1 MPSPARLACA
11 TVPLFP
17 LAARLRCEPELN
29 RDAVAILEGNGS
41 QARVVAANRRARQQG
56 VRPGT
61 TLAQARGLCSQLIAR
76 ERDTE
81 CERAAQE
88 ALLETAE
95 TFSPRLEDAGE
106 GLVFL
111 DLDGLPG
118 LDPPSGSSGEMEL
131 GEKLIRDLAAV
142 SLPARVGIASSKLAA
157 RLAADLPQSPARV
170 PPGEEAD
177 FLAPL
182 PLERLAPEM
191 TVAATLARWGI
202 HSIGDLARLPGSRL
216 ASRFGA
222 RGQALHAAARGFDSE
237 PLRPRE
243 PPPDFQEGLSLEW
256 PIVQLEPFLFVGR
269 AALERLGQRLEARGL
284 ACSRLLLTLRCEP
297 EGVQERAIRLP
308 APTRDVKTLLALIRL
323 ELEAR
328 PPGAPV
334 AAFRFTALPDRPREA
349 QLSLYGPAALS
360 PDKLATAMARLFSIL
375 GTGRAGSPRPV
386 DGHCPER
393 FDLVDFSPPPPPSE
407 RPAPAKPVPSGRG
420 LLAVRVLR
428 PPLPLEVILDGLQ
441 APTEVRSQV
450 QEETAKRL
458 RIDGRVQVAAG
469 PWALE
474 EEWWQ
479 EKPVERDYW
488 DVELAG
494 AGGGLYRIYRD
505 RATDEWY
512 ADGIYD

>member
-1 MPSPARLACA
+1 
-11 TVPLFP
+11 
-17 LAARLRCEPELN
+17 
-29 RDAVAILEGNGS
+29 
-41 QARVVAANRRARQQG
+41 
-56 VRPGT
+56 
-61 TLAQARGLCSQLIAR
+61 
-76 ERDTE
+76 
-81 CERAAQE
+81 
-88 ALLETAE
+88 
-95 TFSPRLEDAGE
+95 
-106 GLVFL
+106 
-111 DLDGLPG
+111 
-118 LDPPSGSSGEMEL
+118 MEL
-131 GEKLIRDLAAV
+131 GEELMRDLAAV
-142 SLPARVGIASSKLAA
+142 ALPARIGIASSKLAA
-157 RLAADLPQSPARV
+157 RIAADLPRSPALV
-170 PPGEEAD
+170 PPGEEAS

-182 PLERLAPEM
+182 PLERLASLAPEM
-191 TVAATLARWGI
+191 AIAATLARWGI
-202 HSIGDLARLPGSRL
+202 HSIGDLARLPGARL

-222 RGQALHAAARGFDSE
+222 LGRALHAAARGFDSE

-256 PIVQLEPFLFVGR
+256 PIVNLEPFLFVGR
-269 AALERLGQRLEARGL
+269 AALERLSQRLEARGL

-297 EGVQERAIRLP
+297 EGNQERTIRLP

-349 QLSLYGPAALS
+349 QLSLYGPPALS

-375 GTGRAGSPRPV
+375 GTGRAGSPLPV

-393 FDLVDFSPPPPPSE
+393 FDLVDFAPPPPPAEPRVPTAS
-407 RPAPAKPVPSGRG
+407 AKGRG

-428 PPLPLEVILDGLQ
+428 PPLALEVILDRLQ
-441 APTEVRSQV
+441 APAEVRSQV
-450 QEETAKRL
+450 DEEAARRL

-479 EKPVERDYW
+479 ETPVERDYW
-488 DVELAG
+488 DVELHSPG
-494 AGGGLYRIYRD
+494 GSGGGLYRIYRD
-505 RATDEWY
+505 RSTEEWY

>member
-1 MPSPARLACA
+1 MSSPARLACA
-11 TVPLFP
+11 AIPLFP
-17 LAARLRCEPELN
+17 LAARLRCEPELA
-29 RDAVAILEGNGS
+29 RDAVAICEGNGS

-76 ERDTE
+76 ERDAE

-111 DLDGLPG
+111 DLDGL
-118 LDPPSGSSGEMEL
+118 DRRSSEIEL
-131 GEKLIRDLAAV
+131 GEKLMRDLAAA

-157 RLAADLPQSPARV
+157 RIAADLPQSPARV
-170 PPGEEAD
+170 PPGEEAS

-191 TVAATLARWGI
+191 TVAATLSRWGI
-202 HSIGDLARLPGSRL
+202 HSIGDLARLPGARL
-216 ASRFGA
+216 ASRFGE
-222 RGQALHAAARGFDSE
+222 RGRSLHAAARGFDSE

-269 AALERLGQRLEARGL
+269 AALERLSQRLEARGL

-297 EGVQERAIRLP
+297 EGIQERAIHLP

-349 QLSLYGPAALS
+349 QLSLYGPPALS

-393 FDLVDFSPPPPPSE
+393 FDLIDFSPPPPPAE
-407 RPAPAKPVPSGRG
+407 RPGPAKPAEGGRG

-428 PPLPLEVILDGLQ
+428 PPLALEVILDGRQ
-441 APTEVRSQV
+441 APGEVRSQV

-458 RIDGRVQVAAG
+458 RLDGRVQVAAG

-479 EKPVERDYW
+479 ENPIERDYW
-488 DVELAG
+488 DVELT
-494 AGGGLYRIYRD
+494 GGGLYRIYRD

-512 ADGIYD
+512 ADGVYD